1 MSLLAI
7 ADQIGQ
13 PNSGTKP
20 SWMYE
25 QYDRYLSDLSK
36 HPIVLMELGVYTG
49 ESLKVFASF
58 FSNGRVIGV
67 DCEDHRVDLS
77 AYSNATLAFG
87 DQRDGAWLAA
97 LAMREA
103 PDGLDIVIDDASHRG
118 AWSFTSYCALFP
130 LLKPG
135 GLYIIEDW
143 GTGYI
148 EDWPDGA
155 RFVAP
160 AVCDKRIT
168 SHDFGMVGFIK
179 SLVDET
185 SGRSPR
191 LGTAALHPRT
201 IEWLHVHQS
210 MVVVKKVPAIND

>member
-7 ADQIGQ
+7 SQQIGQ
-13 PNSGTKP
+13 PNAGTKP

-25 QYDRYLSDLSK
+25 QFDRYLSDLADR
-36 HPIVLMELGVYTG
+36 PIVLLELGVHTG

-58 FSNGRVIGV
+58 FRKGRVIGV
-67 DCEDHRVDLS
+67 DCEDHHVDLS
-77 AYSNATLAFG
+77 AYRNATIAFG
-87 DQRDGAWLAA
+87 DQRDGNWLAA
-97 LAMREA
+97 LAAREA
-103 PDGLDIVIDDASHRG
+103 PRGLDIVIDDASHRG
-118 AWSFTSYCALFP
+118 AWSLVSYRALFP
-130 LLKPG
+130 RLNHG

-143 GTGYI
+143 GTGYV
-148 EDWPDGA
+148 EDWPDGS

-160 AVCDKRIT
+160 TVSDKRIA

-191 LGTAALHPRT
+191 LYAPALHPRA
-201 IEWLHVHQS
+201 IEWLHVHES
-210 MVVVKKVPAIND
+210 MVVVKKASTA